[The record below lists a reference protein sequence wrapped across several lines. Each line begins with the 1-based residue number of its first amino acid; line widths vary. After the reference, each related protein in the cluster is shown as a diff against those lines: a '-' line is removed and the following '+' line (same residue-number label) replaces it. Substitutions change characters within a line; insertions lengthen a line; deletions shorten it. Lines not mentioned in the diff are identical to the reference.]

1 MFRFASFVF
10 SLVLLAL
17 PAGAEDRD
25 RITGV
30 IGAQIEAF
38 RDDDVTRAFGFA
50 SPRIRSLFGTP
61 ERFGQMVERGYPMV
75 LRPNQVRYLELREVA
90 GNLWQRVLI
99 TDQDGR
105 LHLLDYQ
112 VVEGGSDWKINAVQ
126 ILKVPQGNA

>member
-1 MFRFASFVF
+1 
-10 SLVLLAL
+10 
-17 PAGAEDRD
+17 
-25 RITGV
+25 
-30 IGAQIEAF
+30 
-38 RDDDVTRAFGFA
+38 
-50 SPRIRSLFGTP
+50 
-61 ERFGQMVERGYPMV
+61 MVERGYPMV

-112 VVEGGSDWKINAVQ
+112 VVGGGSDWKINAVQ

>member
-61 ERFGQMVERGYPMV
+61 ERFGEMVERGYPMV
-75 LRPNQVRYLELREVA
+75 LRPNQVRYLQLREVA
-90 GNLWQRVLI
+90 GNFWQRVLI

-112 VVEGGSDWKINAVQ
+112 VVGGGSDWKINAVQ

>member
-38 RDDDVTRAFGFA
+38 RDDDITRAFGFA

-75 LRPNQVRYLELREVA
+75 LRPNPVRYLELREVA

-112 VVEGGSDWKINAVQ
+112 VVGGGGDWKINAVQ

>member
-38 RDDDVTRAFGFA
+38 RDDDVTRAFDFA

-61 ERFGQMVERGYPMV
+61 ERFGEMVERGYPMV

-112 VVEGGSDWKINAVQ
+112 VVEGGTDWKINAVQ

>member
-61 ERFGQMVERGYPMV
+61 ERFGQMVKRGYPMV

-112 VVEGGSDWKINAVQ
+112 VVGGGSDWKINAVQ

>member
-61 ERFGQMVERGYPMV
+61 ERFGEMVERGYPMV

-112 VVEGGSDWKINAVQ
+112 VVGGGGDWKINAVQ

>member
-10 SLVLLAL
+10 SVVLLAL

-38 RDDDVTRAFGFA
+38 RDNDVTRAFGFA

-61 ERFGQMVERGYPMV
+61 ERFGEMVERGYPMV
-75 LRPNQVRYLELREVA
+75 LRPNQVRYLQLREVA

-112 VVEGGSDWKINAVQ
+112 VVGGGSDWKINAVQ

>member
-38 RDDDVTRAFGFA
+38 RDDDITRAFGFA

-112 VVEGGSDWKINAVQ
+112 VVGGGGDWKINAVQ

>member
-61 ERFGQMVERGYPMV
+61 ERFGEMVERGYPMV
-75 LRPNQVRYLELREVA
+75 LRPNQVRYLQLREVA

-112 VVEGGSDWKINAVQ
+112 VVGGGSDWKINAVQ

>member
-38 RDDDVTRAFGFA
+38 RDEDVTRAFGFA

>member
-25 RITGV
+25 RITRV

-112 VVEGGSDWKINAVQ
+112 VVGEGSDWKINAVQ

>member
-90 GNLWQRVLI
+90 ANLWQRVLI

-112 VVEGGSDWKINAVQ
+112 VVEGGTDWKINAVQ

>member
-38 RDDDVTRAFGFA
+38 RDNDVTRAFGFA

-61 ERFGQMVERGYPMV
+61 ERFGEMVERGYPMV

-112 VVEGGSDWKINAVQ
+112 VVGGGSDWKINAVQ

>member
-1 MFRFASFVF
+1 MLRFASFVF

-112 VVEGGSDWKINAVQ
+112 VVGGGGDWKINAVQ

>member
-1 MFRFASFVF
+1 MFRFAGFVF

-30 IGAQIEAF
+30 IGDQIEAF
-38 RDDDVTRAFGFA
+38 RDDDPTRAFGFA

-112 VVEGGSDWKINAVQ
+112 VVGGGSDWKINAVQ

>member
-112 VVEGGSDWKINAVQ
+112 VVGGGGDWKINAVQ

>member
-25 RITGV
+25 RITRV

-99 TDQDGR
+99 TDQDAR

-112 VVEGGSDWKINAVQ
+112 VVGGGGDWKINAVQ

>member
-38 RDDDVTRAFGFA
+38 RDDDITRAFGFA

-61 ERFGQMVERGYPMV
+61 ERFGEMVERGYPMV

-112 VVEGGSDWKINAVQ
+112 VVGGGGDWKINAVQ

>member
-61 ERFGQMVERGYPMV
+61 ERFGEMVERGYPMV

-99 TDQDGR
+99 TDQDAR

-112 VVEGGSDWKINAVQ
+112 VVGEGSDWKINAVQ

>member
-1 MFRFASFVF
+1 M
-10 SLVLLAL
+10 
-17 PAGAEDRD
+17 
-25 RITGV
+25 

-61 ERFGQMVERGYPMV
+61 ERCGQMVERGYPMV

-112 VVEGGSDWKINAVQ
+112 VVGGGSDWKINAVQ

>member
-17 PAGAEDRD
+17 PAGARDRD

-38 RDDDVTRAFGFA
+38 RDDDITRAFGFA

-112 VVEGGSDWKINAVQ
+112 VVGGGGDWKINAVQ

>member
-30 IGAQIEAF
+30 IGDQIEAF

>member
-1 MFRFASFVF
+1 MLRFASFVF

-61 ERFGQMVERGYPMV
+61 ERFGEMVERGYPMV
-75 LRPNQVRYLELREVA
+75 LRPNQVRYLQLREVA
-90 GNLWQRVLI
+90 GNFWQRVLI

-112 VVEGGSDWKINAVQ
+112 VVGGGSDWKINAVQ